1 MKGWVLVDSR
11 TVAPDDDLQ
20 SRVEIAIDF
29 AAGLPPK

>member
-11 TVAPDDDLQ
+11 TVAPDDDLH
-20 SRVEIAIDF
+20 SRVDIGMDF